1 MRITRNLIIGG
12 LAVALMAFATACG
25 STKKVAG
32 IDDTADFQPQTFV
45 RQIATTAAKR
55 LPCIS
60 SKLKFTVSVGS
71 KDVSV
76 GGHLRMRRDDVIRI
90 QLMALG
96 LVEAGR
102 LEFTPDYVLMMDRIN
117 KQYVKA
123 AYDDVDFL
131 RQSGLNFYTL
141 QALFAG
147 ELFEPGRQSPDPAD
161 FRATRSDRLVSITL
175 ETPGVLSYQWQ
186 AEPLTALIRQTNI
199 NHGEAQVAWDYR
211 AYKNVE
217 KCQLPSD
224 MEVNI
229 KTTKKTIKAGFQ
241 LSSFSTDDD
250 WEARTN
256 VSSKYKQVIVDDILR
271 RLMAL

>member
-1 MRITRNLIIGG
+1 MRLYRNLTTAG
-12 LAVALMAFATACG
+12 LAVVIMAFAAACG

-32 IDDTADFQPQTFV
+32 TDDTADFQPQTFIRHIAEPAT
-45 RQIATTAAKR
+45 RQ
-55 LPCIS
+55 LPCFS
-60 SKLKFTVSVGS
+60 SKLKFSVSVGS

-76 GGHLRMRRDDVIRI
+76 GGQLRMRRDDVIRI

-123 AYDDVDFL
+123 SYSEVDFL

-147 ELFEPGRQSPDPAD
+147 ELFEPGRQTPDPSD
-161 FRATRSDRLVSITL
+161 FRATRTDQQVSITL
-175 ETPGVLSYQWQ
+175 DNPGRLTCQWQ
-186 AEPLTALIRQTNI
+186 AEPLTALIRQATI

-229 KTTKKTIKAGFQ
+229 KTAKKTVKAGFQ
-241 LSSFSTDDD
+241 LSSFTTDDD
-250 WEARTN
+250 WEARTS
-256 VSSKYKQVIVDDILR
+256 VSSKYKQVSVDDILR
-271 RLMAL
+271 RLVAL